1 MYGLYNRRQC
11 MELRYTTRF
20 PAKEDLYVLYED
32 LGWNDFL
39 ELSPEQLLIA
49 MMQSWYSI
57 YVYSGDKLVATGR
70 IVSDGIINAYLCGL
84 GVDSNFRNR
93 GIGTEISKRLI
104 THSLKNNLHMQLFC
118 EESLV
123 PYYKK
128 AGLEK
133 FAVGMQRKNI
143 KN

>member
-1 MYGLYNRRQC
+1 

-20 PAKEDLYVLYED
+20 PAKEDLYALYEN

-39 ELSPEQLLIA
+39 RLSPEQLLIA
-49 MMQSWYSI
+49 MKQSWYSI
-57 YVYSGDKLVATGR
+57 YVYSGNKLVATGR

-84 GVDSNFRNR
+84 GVDSHFRNR
-93 GIGTEISKRLI
+93 GIGTEINRRLVM
-104 THSLKNNLHMQLFC
+104 HCLKNNLHIQLFC

-123 PYYKK
+123 SYYKK

-133 FAVGMQRKNI
+133 FAIGMRVKEKNAMQ
-143 KN
+143 NE